1 MNWVSSGHCRTTA
14 AKVAKATNIPAW
26 MEGDLGGPT
35 PAEVLWQLLAVVG
48 GRDRLLGFFFL
59 SRDVVFNMLT
69 ISECPTLM
77 HTLGTL
83 IRLSK

>member
-26 MEGDLGGPT
+26 MEGDL
-35 PAEVLWQLLAVVG
+35 AEVLWQLLAVVG
-48 GRDRLLGFFFL
+48 GRDRLLGFFFP